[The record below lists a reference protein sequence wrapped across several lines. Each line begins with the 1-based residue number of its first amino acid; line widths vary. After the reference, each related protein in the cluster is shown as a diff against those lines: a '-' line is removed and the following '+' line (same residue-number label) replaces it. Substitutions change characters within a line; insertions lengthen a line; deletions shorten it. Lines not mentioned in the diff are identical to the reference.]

1 MNESLR
7 IENLLKLLRRGS
19 FELSG
24 EEALIFAQS
33 FEWLL
38 EKKKQLAQVS
48 VPALPEPTQAV
59 AIVKEPPIKKPKG
72 KK

>member
-38 EKKKQLAQVS
+38 EKKKQLSQAS
-48 VPALPEPTQAV
+48 VPALPAPQPV
-59 AIVKEPPIKKPKG
+59 AILKEPPIKKPKG